1 MMQVFVGDWAVT
13 QALNPSPARRRAAP
27 ASRPAMRWMRLC
39 WQLASLVHPAG
50 AARALERTWFSP
62 PRGNGPDAA
71 ARDVLAQART
81 DWALVT
87 GQGAS
92 RRVRVYRW
100 GSAGPTVLLA
110 HGWGGHAGQWHALVA
125 PLLAAGLRVVAFD
138 ALSHGESDAGARGPR
153 QSSVVEMSR
162 ALLAAA
168 WHAGPIHAAI
178 AHSLGAAALALA
190 VREGLHLEA
199 AVMIGPPADMRRAAA
214 ALAWQLGIAPA
225 VLDRMQRNSEDWLGM
240 PWSAFNVPAL
250 GHARRVPATLVI
262 HDRQDKEVDW
272 ENGAAIAGAW
282 PGASLMTTEGLGHRR
297 VLHDA
302 AVIARAVAFV
312 RGQCEPARSAR
323 APGAVAAEAHA

>member
-1 MMQVFVGDWAVT
+1 
-13 QALNPSPARRRAAP
+13 
-27 ASRPAMRWMRLC
+27 MRWTRLY
-39 WQLASLVHPAG
+39 WQLAGLVHPSG

-62 PRGNGPDAA
+62 PRGKGPDAA
-71 ARDVLAQART
+71 GRELLGQARM

-100 GSAGPTVLLA
+100 GSEGPTVLLA
-110 HGWGGHAGQWHALVA
+110 HGWGGHAAQWQPLVA
-125 PLLAAGLRVVAFD
+125 PLLAAGMRVVAFD
-138 ALSHGESDAGARGPR
+138 ALSHGASDAGARGPA

-162 ALLAAA
+162 ALLATA

-178 AHSLGAAALALA
+178 AHSLGSAALALA

-199 AVMIGPPADMRRAAA
+199 AVMIGPPADMRSAAA
-214 ALAWQLGIAPA
+214 ALAWRLGIAPQ
-225 VLDRMQRNSEDWLGM
+225 VLDRMQQNSERWLGM

-250 GHARRVPATLVI
+250 GHTRPVPPALVI

-282 PGASLMTTEGLGHRR
+282 PGASLMTTDGLGHRR
-297 VLHDA
+297 VLQDA

-312 RGQCEPARSAR
+312 SSAGAPARPVAPSR
-323 APGAVAAEAHA
+323 AAPAEAHA